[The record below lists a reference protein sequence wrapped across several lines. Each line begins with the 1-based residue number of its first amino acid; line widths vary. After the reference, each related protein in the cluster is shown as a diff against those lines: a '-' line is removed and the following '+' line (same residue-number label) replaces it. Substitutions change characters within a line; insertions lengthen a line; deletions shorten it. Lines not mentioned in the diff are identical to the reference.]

1 MMNNTNNINNEELK
15 VIQKGEKYK
24 VEFIS
29 MTHDARGVCK
39 LTGIDV
45 TGKLLENYPVFVEGA
60 IVGEGG
66 MIEIIEMKKS
76 YGIGQI
82 VRIFKDKRSPNRVNP
97 ICPLFGECGGCQL
110 MHLSY
115 EGQLSFK
122 KGMVRETL
130 RKIGGFE
137 KIRINDVIGMEDPTK
152 YRNKVQ
158 VPFGE
163 IKGKAACGF
172 YKLNTHEIIPLDNCS
187 IQTDEMTEI
196 VKFIKNLCNEYHIRG
211 YNEKIN
217 KGDIRH
223 VLIRE
228 SIKTGEIMVILIC
241 TKSEYPELDELVNKL
256 IKRHPRIVS
265 VMMNVNKYQTNTILG
280 NYFKVLYG
288 RNYIIDEL
296 CGLKFKIG
304 CRSFYQ
310 VNAYQ
315 TEKLY
320 NQAITVGNFKETDVV
335 IDAYCG
341 IGTIGSAIAKKVKYV
356 YGVEIVEEAIENARE
371 NAELNGLTNIEFV
384 CNKAEDQIKEW
395 AKQGIKIDAIVVDPP
410 RKGCEGDFLKTVVEM
425 NIPKIVYVSCDVA
438 TLARDLKYL
447 AENGYKIGPVQPVDM
462 FPQTNH
468 IENVVCLTKKEL

>member
-1 MMNNTNNINNEELK
+1 MMNSNEIKEELK
-15 VIQKGEKYK
+15 VIQEHEKYK

-29 MTHDARGVCK
+29 MTHDGRGVCK
-39 LTGIDV
+39 LSGITMDD
-45 TGKLLENYPVFVEGA
+45 KPLENYPIFVEGA
-60 IVGEGG
+60 IIGEIGI
-66 MIEIIEMKKS
+66 IEITQMKKS
-76 YGIGQI
+76 YGLGQI
-82 VRIFKDKRSPNRVNP
+82 VRIFNDKKSPNRVTPSCP
-97 ICPLFGECGGCQL
+97 IFGECGGCQL

-130 RKIGGFE
+130 RKIGGFD
-137 KIRINDVIGMEDPTK
+137 KIHINDVIGMEDPTK

-163 IKGKAACGF
+163 LKGKAISGF
-172 YKLNTHEIIPLDNCS
+172 YKLNSHEIIPLTECS
-187 IQTDEMTEI
+187 IQTEEMTEI
-196 VKFIKNLCNEYHIRG
+196 VKFIRNLCNEYHIKG
-211 YNEKIN
+211 YNEKLN

-228 SIKTGEIMVILIC
+228 SIKTGEVMVILIC
-241 TKSEYPELDELVNKL
+241 TKAEYPELDELVNKL
-256 IKRHPRIVS
+256 VKRHPRIVS
-265 VMMNVNKYQTNTILG
+265 VMINVNKYQTNTILG

-320 NQAITVGNFKETDVV
+320 NKVLEVGAFKDTDVV

-341 IGTIGSAIAKKVKYV
+341 IGTIGSTIAKKAKYV
-356 YGVEIVEEAIENARE
+356 YGVEIVEEAIQNAKE
-371 NAELNGLTNIEFV
+371 NAEMNGLTNIEFV

-395 AKQGIKIDAIVVDPP
+395 AKMGIKADAIVVDPP

-447 AENGYKIGPVQPVDM
+447 AENGYNVGHIQPVDM

-468 IENVVCLTKKEL
+468 IENVVCVTKK

>member
-1 MMNNTNNINNEELK
+1 MMNNNEIREEIK
-15 VIQKGEKYK
+15 VIQEHEKYK

-29 MTHDARGVCK
+29 MTHDGRGVCK
-39 LTGIDV
+39 LSGITIDDK
-45 TGKLLENYPVFVEGA
+45 TLENYPIFVEGA
-60 IVGEGG
+60 IIGEIGI
-66 MIEIIEMKKS
+66 IEITQMKKS
-76 YGIGQI
+76 YGLGKI
-82 VRIFKDKRSPNRVNP
+82 VRIFNDKKSPNRVTPACP
-97 ICPLFGECGGCQL
+97 IFGECGGCQL

-115 EGQLSFK
+115 EGQLNFK

-130 RKIGGFE
+130 RKIGGFD
-137 KIRINDVIGMEDPTK
+137 KIHINDVIGMEEPTK

-163 IKGKAACGF
+163 LKGKAISGF
-172 YKLNTHEIIPLDNCS
+172 YKLNTHEIIPLIECS
-187 IQTDEMTEI
+187 IQTEEMTEI
-196 VKFIKNLCNEYHIRG
+196 VKFIRNLCNEYHIKG
-211 YNEKIN
+211 YNEKLN

-241 TKSEYPELDELVNKL
+241 TKAEYSNLDELVNKL

-265 VMMNVNKYQTNTILG
+265 VMMNVNKYLTNTILG

-320 NQAITVGNFKETDVV
+320 NKVLELGAFKDTDIV

-341 IGTIGSAIAKKVKYV
+341 IGTIGSAIAKRAKYV
-356 YGVEIVEEAIENARE
+356 YGVEIVEEAIVNAKENAK
-371 NAELNGLTNIEFV
+371 LNGLTNIEFV
-384 CNKAEDQIKEW
+384 CNKAENQIKEW
-395 AKQGIKIDAIVVDPP
+395 AKNGIKADAIVVDPP
-410 RKGCEGDFLKTVVEM
+410 RKGCEGDFLKTVIEM

-447 AENGYKIGPVQPVDM
+447 VENGYKIGTVQPVDM
-462 FPQTNH
+462 FPQTIH
-468 IENVVCLTKKEL
+468 VESVVCLTRK

>member
-1 MMNNTNNINNEELK
+1 MNKEKNGSENIELK
-15 VIQKGEKYK
+15 VIQEHEKYK
-24 VEFIS
+24 VEFVS
-29 MTHDARGVCK
+29 MTHDGRGVCK
-39 LTGIDV
+39 VSGITIDD
-45 TGKLLENYPVFVEGA
+45 KPLENYPIFVEGA
-60 IVGEGG
+60 IIGEMG
-66 MIEIIEMKKS
+66 IIKITAMKKS
-76 YGIGQI
+76 YGLGQI
-82 VRIFKDKRSPNRVNP
+82 IRIFSDKKSPNRVIPTCP
-97 ICPLFGECGGCQL
+97 IFGQCGGCQL

-130 RKIGGFE
+130 RKIGGFD
-137 KIRINDVIGMEDPTK
+137 KIHINDVIGMKEPTK

-163 IKGKAACGF
+163 LRGKVISGF
-172 YKLNTHEIIPLDNCS
+172 YKLNTHEIIPLTECT
-187 IQTDEMTEI
+187 IQTEEMTEI
-196 VKFIKNLCNEYHIRG
+196 VKFLRNLCNEYHIKG
-211 YNEKIN
+211 YDEKLN

-228 SIKTGEIMVILIC
+228 SIKTGEVMVILVC
-241 TKSEYPELDELVNKL
+241 TKAEYPDLEELVEKL

-265 VMMNVNKYQTNTILG
+265 VMINVNKYQTNTILG

-320 NQAITVGNFKETDVV
+320 NKVLEVGAFKDTDIV

-341 IGTIGSAIAKKVKYV
+341 IGTIGSVIAKKAKYV
-356 YGVEIVEEAIENARE
+356 YGVEIVEEAIINAKD
-371 NAELNGLTNIEFV
+371 NAEMNGLTNIEFV
-384 CNKAEDQIKEW
+384 CNKAEEQIKEW
-395 AKQGIKIDAIVVDPP
+395 AKNGIKADAIVVDPP
-410 RKGCEGDFLKTVVEM
+410 RKGCEGDFLKTVIEM

-447 AENGYKIGPVQPVDM
+447 AENGYNIGAVQPVDM
-462 FPQTNH
+462 FPQTVH
-468 IENVVCLTKKEL
+468 IENVVCLTKK

>member
-1 MMNNTNNINNEELK
+1 MMNNNEIKEELK
-15 VIQKGEKYK
+15 IIQEHEKYK

-29 MTHDARGVCK
+29 MTHDGRGVCK
-39 LTGIDV
+39 LSGITLDDK
-45 TGKLLENYPVFVEGA
+45 TLENYPIFVEGA
-60 IVGEGG
+60 IIGEMGI
-66 MIEIIEMKKS
+66 IEITEMKKS
-76 YGIGQI
+76 YGLGQI
-82 VRIFKDKRSPNRVNP
+82 VRIFNDKKSPNRVTPTCP
-97 ICPLFGECGGCQL
+97 IFGECGGCQL

-137 KIRINDVIGMEDPTK
+137 KIHINDVIGMDDPSK

-163 IKGKAACGF
+163 LKGKTISGF
-172 YKLNTHEIIPLDNCS
+172 YKLNSHDIIPLTECS
-187 IQTDEMTEI
+187 IQTEEMTEI
-196 VKFIKNLCNEYHIRG
+196 VKFIRNLCNEYHIKG
-211 YNEKIN
+211 YNEKLN

-241 TKSEYPELDELVNKL
+241 TKAEYPDLDELVNKL

-320 NQAITVGNFKETDVV
+320 NKVLEVGAFKDTDIV

-341 IGTIGSAIAKKVKYV
+341 IGTIGSAIAKKAKYV
-356 YGVEIVEEAIENARE
+356 YGVEIIEEAIQNAKD
-371 NAELNGLTNIEFV
+371 NAKLNRLTNIEFV
-384 CNKAEDQIKEW
+384 CNKAEEQIKEW
-395 AKQGIKIDAIVVDPP
+395 AKMGIHADAIVVDPP

-447 AENGYKIGPVQPVDM
+447 SENGYKVGPVQPVDM
-462 FPQTNH
+462 FPQTVH
-468 IENVVCLTKKEL
+468 VETITLLCLKEPKK